1 MTLTTN
7 QTISEIAAQSLGA
20 VRVFEKHGIDY
31 CCGGKRPVAE
41 ACEELG
47 LDAGAVTAELEQAL
61 AGRPADERDWNQVPL
76 RELINHIIG
85 KHHEY
90 LKLELPRLNQRLQ
103 KVMRVYGEQDQATL
117 GALPALFNGL
127 SDELSMHMHKEE
139 AILFPYIDRLE
150 SAKRTGEM
158 TPPSPFGSIAN
169 PIAMMEHEHDNAGAA
184 LKGMRET
191 TRDYAVPGYACVT
204 YRSLLEGL
212 RELEEDLH
220 LHIHLENNILFPRAV
235 ALEAGR

>member
-47 LDAGAVTAELEQAL
+47 LDACAVTSELEQAL
-61 AGRPADERDWNQVPL
+61 AGRPADETDWNQARL
-76 RELINHIIG
+76 RDLIDHIIA

-103 KVMRVYGEQDQATL
+103 KVMRVYGEKDQATL
-117 GALPALFNGL
+117 GALPALFGGL
-127 SDELSMHMHKEE
+127 ADELSMHMHKEE

-150 SAKRTGEM
+150 SAKRTGEL
-158 TPPSPFGSIAN
+158 TPPSPFGSIAS
-169 PIAMMEHEHDNAGAA
+169 PIAVMEHEHDNAGTA
-184 LKGMRET
+184 LRGIRET
-191 TRDYAVPGYACVT
+191 TRDYTVPEYACIT

-235 ALEAGR
+235 ALEAHR